1 MTDKFDDAIEFLN
14 TQDQLAGGGSY
25 FGECASLFEE
35 LLGQLYEAKEKI
47 ILLQTPVE
55 EIQTKVG
62 SMTFGAKAW
71 AERMR

>member
-25 FGECASLFEE
+25 FGECASLIEE

-47 ILLQTPVE
+47 SLLQTPLE
-55 EIQTKVG
+55 EVQTKAG
-62 SMTFGAKAW
+62 SMAFGAQAW
-71 AERMR
+71 AKRSL

>member
-25 FGECASLFEE
+25 FGECAIFIEE
-35 LLGQLYEAKEKI
+35 LLGQLYEAEEKI

-55 EIQTKVG
+55 EVQTKVG
-62 SMTFGAKAW
+62 SMAFGAQAW
-71 AERMR
+71 AKRSC

>member
-25 FGECASLFEE
+25 FGECASFIEE
-35 LLGQLYEAKEKI
+35 LLGQLYEAEEKI

-55 EIQTKVG
+55 EVQTKVG
-62 SMTFGAKAW
+62 SMAFGAQAW
-71 AERMR
+71 TKRSR